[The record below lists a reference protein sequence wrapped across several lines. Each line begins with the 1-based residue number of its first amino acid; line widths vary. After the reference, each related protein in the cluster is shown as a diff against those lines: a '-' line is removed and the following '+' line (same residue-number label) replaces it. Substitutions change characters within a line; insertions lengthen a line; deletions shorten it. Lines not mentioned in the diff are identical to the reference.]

1 LRVIFLKINCITN
14 NRLAQ
19 TGKIQFKMKKIFLP
33 LVACFISFSALAQ
46 TKVGTIDS
54 DLVISS
60 LDEVA
65 QVQKDLEAYNAEL
78 EKQFKDLV
86 TKYQTAVTAYQDAE
100 ATASEEDKQTKQE
113 EIVGMEQDIQRFRQ
127 NSQGLIS
134 IRQNEL
140 MQPLYQKVGQALNQ
154 VAQEQNYSQVLT
166 LNAGVAYFDP
176 AHDLTQAVADKLGIT
191 LKVQGQ
197 QDQTALPTQN

>member
-1 LRVIFLKINCITN
+1 
-14 NRLAQ
+14 
-19 TGKIQFKMKKIFLP
+19 MKKIFLP

-134 IRQNEL
+134 IRQ
-140 MQPLYQKVGQALNQ
+140 K
-154 VAQEQNYSQVLT
+154 
-166 LNAGVAYFDP
+166 
-176 AHDLTQAVADKLGIT
+176 
-191 LKVQGQ
+191 
-197 QDQTALPTQN
+197 QTNNSI